1 MYKFFLFFYFIK
13 SKIIN
18 YLKFRIFDIK
28 FGKNSTVNGSLFL
41 KGKGSTVIGDNVII
55 NSSYFKN
62 PIGGQTFTSI
72 VVAHK
77 AKLKIGNNV
86 GMSNCAIFCSEEIVI
101 EDFVFIGGNCK
112 IYDTDF
118 HSIYIEDRK
127 KIPETGIKK
136 EKVLIKEGAFI
147 GASSIILKGVEIGE
161 KSVIAAGSVIS
172 KNIPDN
178 EIWGGN
184 PAKFIKKIEN

>member
-13 SKIIN
+13 SKVIN

-28 FGKNSTVNGSLFL
+28 FGKNCKVNGSLFL
-41 KGKGSTVIGDNVII
+41 KGKGSTEIGNNVII
-55 NSSYFKN
+55 NSSYIKN

-72 VVAHK
+72 VVADK
-77 AKLKIGNNV
+77 GKLKIGNNV
-86 GMSNCAIFCSEEIVI
+86 GMSNCAIFCSQQIVI
-101 EDFVFIGGNCK
+101 KDFVLIGGNCK

-118 HSIYIEDRK
+118 HSIYLDDR
-127 KIPETGIKK
+127 IQVPEIGVKNA
-136 EKVLIKEGAFI
+136 KVLIKEGAFI
-147 GASSIILKGVEIGE
+147 GASSIILKGVEIG
-161 KSVIAAGSVIS
+161 KKAVVAAGSVVS

-178 EIWGGN
+178 EVWGGN